1 MGLITLTTD
10 FGSSDWF
17 VGAMKGVM
25 VNVSG
30 RNRIVD
36 ITHDIP
42 PGDIMAGAF
51 ALASSYNYFPPGAIH
66 VAVVDPGV
74 GSSRPAIAVQTKS
87 FVFVGPDNGVL
98 SLALAN
104 EEVQGIH
111 RIENEALF
119 CHPVS
124 RTFHGRDIFAPV
136 AAHLGREAAIQD
148 LGPATKKHV
157 RLPWP
162 NVQQQGDLAIGQ
174 VIYIDRFGN
183 CVTNIPADSLADA
196 DKSRQAIL
204 YNGKLCPVKNYY
216 GEVADHEPL
225 ALIGSS
231 NYLEIAI
238 NGGNASKALPLKVG
252 DAVSLKAE

>member
-10 FGSSDWF
+10 FGNSDWF

-25 VNVSG
+25 LNVSG

-36 ITHDIP
+36 ITHGIP
-42 PGDIMAGAF
+42 AGDILAGAF
-51 ALASSYNYFPPGAIH
+51 ALASSYKYFPPDTIH

-74 GSSRPAIAVQTKS
+74 GSTRPAIAVKTKS
-87 FVFVGPDNGVL
+87 FVFLGPDNGVL

-104 EEVQGIH
+104 EEVEGIFH
-111 RIENEALF
+111 IENEALF
-119 CHPVS
+119 CRPVS

-136 AAHLGREAAIQD
+136 AAHLGREASIQD
-148 LGPATKKHV
+148 VGPATKNFV

-162 NVQQQGDLAIGQ
+162 SLQEQGDLTIGQ

-183 CVTNIPADSLADA
+183 CVTNIPAKILSGSN
-196 DKSRQAIL
+196 KPQQAIL
-204 YNGKLCPVKNYY
+204 YNGKLCPVKTYY
-216 GEVADHEPL
+216 GEVADKEPL

-238 NGGNASKALPLKVG
+238 NGDNAAETMGLKVG
-252 DAVSLKAE
+252 DAVSVKI

>member
-25 VNVSG
+25 VSVSG
-30 RNRIVD
+30 RNRIID

-42 PGDIMAGAF
+42 LGDIPAGAF
-51 ALASSYNYFPPGAIH
+51 ALASSCKYFPPDTIH

-74 GSSRPAIAVQTKS
+74 GGSRPAIAVKTKS

-111 RIENEALF
+111 RIENKALF
-119 CHPVS
+119 HQPVS

-136 AAHLGREAAIQD
+136 AAHLGREASIQD
-148 LGPATKKHV
+148 VGPATKNYV

-162 NVQQQGDLAIGQ
+162 NVQRQGDLIIGE

-183 CVTNIPADSLADA
+183 CVTNLPAEILVGKCNIS
-196 DKSRQAIL
+196 QAIL
-204 YNGKLCPVKNYY
+204 HNGRMCSVKSFYDEVPK
-216 GEVADHEPL
+216 GESL
-225 ALIGSS
+225 ALAGSS
-231 NYLEIAI
+231 NFMEIAI
-238 NGGNASKALPLKVG
+238 NGGHAANALGIKTG
-252 DAVSLKAE
+252 DAVSLRP